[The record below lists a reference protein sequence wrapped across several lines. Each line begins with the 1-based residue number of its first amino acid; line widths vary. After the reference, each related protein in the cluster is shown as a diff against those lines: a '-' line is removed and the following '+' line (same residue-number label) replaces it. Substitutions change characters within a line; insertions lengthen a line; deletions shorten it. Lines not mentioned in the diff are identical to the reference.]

1 MRNVLFITISIVASI
16 TMGVNANAQAPSWQ
30 WIGTGSVNG
39 GNPSGVTSYNIKVDN
54 SGNSYVSVRHN
65 ANLAIQKYYPS
76 GTMIWQA
83 STSGSSALKYVWR
96 YCSR

>member
-39 GNPSGVTSYNIKVDN
+39 GNPSGVTSYNIK
-54 SGNSYVSVRHN
+54 
-65 ANLAIQKYYPS
+65 
-76 GTMIWQA
+76 
-83 STSGSSALKYVWR
+83 
-96 YCSR
+96 SR